1 MVIDSTIDSLRGVSY
16 NVIIHYY
23 VNFSPLLPSMITQWM
38 KKVFHLQNGNVSS
51 TVIII
56 MITLL
61 IHVDHMAVMTV
72 AMASQGDHGWV
83 WFRTR
88 LSLSFNFTPN
98 DIICTRKKKLYC
110 CQ

>member
-38 KKVFHLQNGNVSS
+38 KKVFHLQNGNVSN

-56 MITLL
+56 IIITVLQSKRAKL
-61 IHVDHMAVMTV
+61 
-72 AMASQGDHGWV
+72 
-83 WFRTR
+83 
-88 LSLSFNFTPN
+88 FN
-98 DIICTRKKKLYC
+98 LYFIMSKSKHIVIGY
-110 CQ
+110 